1 MKRFFSLFCAVLLF
15 AGCAPQ
21 RAATDGRLTVYT
33 SFYAME
39 DFAKT
44 VGGDLITLTNL
55 VPAGT
60 EAHDWEPGP
69 RDLAGLEQ
77 ADVFLYNSDDMEH
90 WVDSLEDQLEKKE
103 ILVVE
108 TADGLEDDAD
118 DPHVWLNPA
127 NALIQMQRICDAFCE
142 KDSANADAYR
152 QNLEEAAEKIRTLDE
167 KYRSALAG
175 VSHRELVVTH
185 GAYGYLASA
194 YGLSQ
199 LAIEGMQGTSDPS
212 PAQMAKMIEE
222 IKEKGIGCIF
232 YEADGE
238 SKIAES
244 IAKECGIRIAP
255 LNPFEGD
262 AKGRDYFSVMEENL
276 EYLEQGLK

>member
-1 MKRFFSLFCAVLLF
+1 MKRIFSLFCSILLF
-15 AGCAPQ
+15 AGCTPQ

>member
-1 MKRFFSLFCAVLLF
+1 MNDRLTSGIKYGILNANDLHLTFWRNFMKRFFSLFCAVLLF

-118 DPHVWLNPA
+118 DPHVAEPCQCA
-127 NALIQMQRICDAFCE
+127 HTNA
-142 KDSANADAYR
+142 
-152 QNLEEAAEKIRTLDE
+152 
-167 KYRSALAG
+167 
-175 VSHRELVVTH
+175 
-185 GAYGYLASA
+185 
-194 YGLSQ
+194 
-199 LAIEGMQGTSDPS
+199 
-212 PAQMAKMIEE
+212 
-222 IKEKGIGCIF
+222 
-232 YEADGE
+232 
-238 SKIAES
+238 
-244 IAKECGIRIAP
+244 
-255 LNPFEGD
+255 
-262 AKGRDYFSVMEENL
+262 ENL
-276 EYLEQGLK
+276 RRFL

>member
-1 MKRFFSLFCAVLLF
+1 MKRIISLFCAVLLF
-15 AGCAPQ
+15 AGCTPQ
-21 RAATDGRLTVYT
+21 RAATDERLTVYT

-44 VGGDLITLTNL
+44 IGGDLIALTNL
-55 VPAGT
+55 IPAGT

-90 WVDSLEDQLEKKE
+90 WVDSLEDQLEKKD

-108 TADGLEDDAD
+108 TADDLEDDAD

-127 NALIQMQRICDAFCE
+127 NALIQMQRICGAFCE
-142 KDSANADAYR
+142 KDPANADAYR
-152 QNLEEAAEKIRTLDE
+152 QNLEKAAEKIRSLDE
-167 KYRSALAG
+167 KYRTALAG
-175 VSHRELVVTH
+175 VSCRELVVTH

-212 PAQMAKMIEE
+212 PAQMAKIIEE
-222 IKEKGIGCIF
+222 IKAKGIGCIF

-244 IAKECGIRIAP
+244 VAKECGIRTAP

>member
-1 MKRFFSLFCAVLLF
+1 MKRIFSLFCSILLF
-15 AGCAPQ
+15 AGCTPQ

-142 KDSANADAYR
+142 KDSANADTYR

-244 IAKECGIRIAP
+244 IAKECSIMTAP

>member
-1 MKRFFSLFCAVLLF
+1 MKRIFSLFCAVLLF
-15 AGCAPQ
+15 AGCTPQ

-142 KDSANADAYR
+142 KDSANADTYR

-185 GAYGYLASA
+185 GAYGYLANA

-244 IAKECGIRIAP
+244 IAKECSIMTAP

>member
-142 KDSANADAYR
+142 KDSANADTYR

-244 IAKECGIRIAP
+244 IAKECSIMTAP

>member
-118 DPHVWLNPA
+118 DPHVAEPCQCA
-127 NALIQMQRICDAFCE
+127 HTNA
-142 KDSANADAYR
+142 
-152 QNLEEAAEKIRTLDE
+152 
-167 KYRSALAG
+167 
-175 VSHRELVVTH
+175 
-185 GAYGYLASA
+185 
-194 YGLSQ
+194 
-199 LAIEGMQGTSDPS
+199 
-212 PAQMAKMIEE
+212 
-222 IKEKGIGCIF
+222 
-232 YEADGE
+232 
-238 SKIAES
+238 
-244 IAKECGIRIAP
+244 
-255 LNPFEGD
+255 
-262 AKGRDYFSVMEENL
+262 ENL
-276 EYLEQGLK
+276 RRFL

>member
-142 KDSANADAYR
+142 KDSANADTYR

-244 IAKECGIRIAP
+244 IAKECSIMIAP

>member
-1 MKRFFSLFCAVLLF
+1 MEKIPIVVIGGATASGKTALSIALAKRYGGRIISADSMQIYRRMDIGSAKPTMEERAGIRHELMDIAEPTENYSVADYVQAAHLAIADAHANNELPIVVGGTGLYINSLVDDIEFQEVAADPAL
-15 AGCAPQ
+15 
-21 RAATDGRLTVYT
+21 RAALTKSAEQDGG
-33 SFYAME
+33 A
-39 DFAKT
+39 A
-44 VGGDLITLTNL
+44 
-55 VPAGT
+55 
-60 EAHDWEPGP
+60 
-69 RDLAGLEQ
+69 
-77 ADVFLYNSDDMEH
+77 LYGE
-90 WVDSLEDQLEKKE
+90 LKRIDQ
-103 ILVVE
+103 
-108 TADGLEDDAD
+108 
-118 DPHVWLNPA
+118 
-127 NALIQMQRICDAFCE
+127 
-142 KDSANADAYR
+142 
-152 QNLEEAAEKIRTLDE
+152 EAAEKIRTLDE

-244 IAKECGIRIAP
+244 IAKECSIMTAP

>member
-244 IAKECGIRIAP
+244 IAKECGIMTAP
-255 LNPFEGD
+255 LHPFEGD

>member
-142 KDSANADAYR
+142 KDSSNADTYR

-244 IAKECGIRIAP
+244 IAKECSIMTAP